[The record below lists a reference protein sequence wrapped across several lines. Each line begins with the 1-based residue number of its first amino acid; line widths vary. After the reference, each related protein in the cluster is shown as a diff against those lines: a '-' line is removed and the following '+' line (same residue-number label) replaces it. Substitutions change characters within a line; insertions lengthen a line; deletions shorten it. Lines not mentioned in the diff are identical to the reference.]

1 MSAEELLKTV
11 RQQPFV
17 PFRIHL
23 SDTRVFDVRHR
34 EMIWVG
40 LEVAYVGLFGI
51 SGYLDRSE
59 IIAISHIVSLEPL
72 PAASPTT
79 GTPP

>member
-1 MSAEELLKTV
+1 MTAEELLKMA
-11 RQQPFV
+11 RHQPFV

-23 SDTRVFDVRHR
+23 SDSRVFDVRHR

-40 LEVAYVGLFGI
+40 HFAAYVGLFDI

-59 IIAISHIVSLEPL
+59 IISLSHIVSLEPL
-72 PAASPTT
+72 PAVSPTA
-79 GTPP
+79 GPAQ